1 MNKSIAYIQK
11 NMQISKQQALI
22 SFNLAKIQMSTA
34 RQISGKTL
42 QGSINYII
50 VNLEGMDPG
59 INSHAMYNIIV
70 LKNTIK
76 IRECSLR

>member
-1 MNKSIAYIQK
+1 
-11 NMQISKQQALI
+11 
-22 SFNLAKIQMSTA
+22 MSTA